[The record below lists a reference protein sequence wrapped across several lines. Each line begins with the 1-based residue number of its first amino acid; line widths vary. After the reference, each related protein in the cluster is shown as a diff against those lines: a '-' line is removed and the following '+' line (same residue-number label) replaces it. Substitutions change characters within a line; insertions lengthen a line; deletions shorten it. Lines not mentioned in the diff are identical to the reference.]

1 MTDCTERPTDPRVLR
16 SRAKMLDAATELLA
30 EAGPRAVTVDAV
42 SERSGVAKSTL
53 YRHWDSREGL
63 LVDVMRANIP
73 DITPPSPDLSFDE
86 ALRGVVTEVAA
97 VMTTPRWRAIL
108 PAMMM
113 LQQHMPELA
122 EIAHDDH
129 EEKKAIFRD
138 VVDRGIAAG
147 RLPAGT
153 DEELVAR
160 QLIGPVFFTL
170 LAAHPDDDSAIDLT
184 VEYAIERFLASY
196 PG

>member
-16 SRAKMLDAATELLA
+16 SRAKMIDAATELLA

-63 LVDVMRANIP
+63 LVDVMRTNIP
-73 DITPPSPDLSFDE
+73 DIVPPGPELSFE
-86 ALRGVVTEVAA
+86 QALRYVVVEVTA
-97 VMTTPRWRAIL
+97 VMTMPRWRAIL
-108 PAMMM
+108 PALMM

-138 VVDRGIAAG
+138 VVRRGIDAG
-147 RLPAGT
+147 RLPDDT
-153 DEELVAR
+153 DAELVAR

-170 LAAHPDDDSAIDLT
+170 LTAHPDDDAAVDET
-184 VEYAIERFLASY
+184 VDYVLDRFLASY
-196 PG
+196 PA

>member
-1 MTDCTERPTDPRVLR
+1 MTDHTTRPIDPRVLR
-16 SRAKMLDAATELLA
+16 SRAKMIDAATELLA
-30 EAGPRAVTVDAV
+30 ESGPRAVTVDAV

-53 YRHWDSREGL
+53 YRHWESREGL
-63 LVDVMRANIP
+63 LVDVMRSNIP
-73 DITPPSPDLSFDE
+73 DIQAPDSELTFE
-86 ALRGVVTEVAA
+86 QALRAVVVEVTA

-108 PAMMM
+108 PALMM

-129 EEKKAIFRD
+129 EEKKAILRE
-138 VVDRGIAAG
+138 VVQRGIDAG

-170 LAAHPDDDSAIDLT
+170 LTAHPADDAAVDKT
-184 VEYAIERFLASY
+184 VDYVLERFLASY
-196 PG
+196 PD